1 MFLKSLEVR
10 GFKSFADKTELEFK
24 KGVTAV
30 VGPNGSGKSNI
41 SDSVR
46 WVLGEQSVK
55 NLRGG
60 KMEDVIFAGTQFR
73 KPLGLAQV
81 SLTLDNSD
89 GTLQTDYNEITVT
102 RRIFRSGETEYLINN
117 QKCRLKDI
125 TELFMDTGI
134 GKEGYSIIG
143 QGKIDAILSGKAE
156 DRRALLEEAAG
167 IVKYKS
173 RKEEAEK
180 RLDNTDNNLVRIRD
194 IIATYEERLEPLRIE
209 KEKALEYR
217 ELAEELRIKEVS
229 LLVHN
234 IEEIKKDYE
243 QVSTELEEKEKE
255 INAKREILDKYKEN
269 LVSLEKEIES
279 LEEKNAKEKDEYYK
293 GREEVNQNEKDVGLF
308 NERVQNFK
316 NMILKGEEEIKTLK
330 IKVADLQS
338 SKEAIEKKLSSKEE
352 EKNNK
357 LNELNEIDSTIN
369 EINNEIKKFEM
380 EIAQLKN
387 EEINN
392 ISKNSNLNNLIV
404 SLRKDVET
412 NEEKQRNIKVNI
424 ENFERNLSVNRGT
437 IKGLED
443 NIQETK
449 ETIKK
454 LQEEGIS
461 LKKALS
467 HEYNNLSGQEKKLNL
482 LTKKINE
489 TEARHNVLTNLEKH
503 YEGYNRTVK
512 NLMEHV
518 NAGRVNGISEINV
531 VGEIFKVEQ
540 QYEIAIEIALGA
552 AISNVITQKED
563 DAKKLIGF
571 LKTKGLGR
579 ATFLP
584 LNIIK
589 GRRITIPNNVKNY
602 EGYLGIASD
611 LISFDEKYKDI
622 IDYSLGRTLIAK
634 DMDAALYI
642 SKMGQHNYKIV
653 TLSGEVINPG
663 GALTGG
669 SIQGKNTNLLGRKR
683 EIDELAISLEKQKS
697 DLKSQKTAFEEI
709 KKKIKNLDE
718 EILNKREEIHQK
730 NIDLTILD
738 GDVKALINEV
748 DKVKKSIKFSNEEL
762 ERVVEAFK
770 VLNDRLEVKTK
781 ELDTLENR
789 NKEGQEK
796 IKSLDKELENRR
808 EKLEN
813 IRNSYTDIRVSKA
826 ALDESLE
833 GDKRELYAKKAEIN
847 EATEK
852 ILSLDGEIKSNL
864 DNITVLEEGIENK
877 KDTINNLNKRLSE
890 LENVFKEDEV
900 KRINLKENQKSK
912 QSEYNLF
919 VEDIKVHENEMNKKA
934 IQNAKIESEQEALL
948 NKLNSELELTLA
960 EAEEIAVKIDNINS
974 VRDMVYKLKNKIA
987 ALGTVNLSAIV
998 EYDEVCEKYEFMSTQ
1013 EEDLE
1018 KAKEELQSVIDEMTI
1033 KMKELF
1039 EENFKILN
1047 ENFEETFK
1055 ELFNGGTAEL
1065 ILEDGDVLKSNI
1077 IINVQPAGKKL
1088 QNINLM
1094 SGGEKVLSA
1103 IALLFAILKMKPTPF
1118 CILDEIEAAL
1128 DDANVY
1134 RYAEFLKK
1142 FSKNVQFIVITHR
1155 KGTMEAGDV
1164 MYGVTMEEK
1173 GVSKV
1178 VSVDLDNE

>member
-55 NLRGG
+55 SLRGG

-81 SLTLDNSD
+81 SITLDNSD
-89 GTLQTDYNEITVT
+89 GTLQTDYNEVTVT

-194 IIATYEERLEPLRIE
+194 IIATYEERLEPLRME

-217 ELAEELRIKEVS
+217 ELAEELRVKEVS

-234 IEEIKKDYE
+234 IEQIKKDYE
-243 QVSTELEEKEKE
+243 QVSNQLEEKEKE
-255 INAKREILDKYKEN
+255 ISAKREILDRFKGN
-269 LVSLEKEIES
+269 LISLAKEIES

-293 GREEVNQNEKDVGLF
+293 GREEVNQNEKEVSLF

-316 NMILKGEEEIKTLK
+316 NMILKVEEEINTLK
-330 IKVADLQS
+330 IKVTDLES
-338 SKEAIEKKLSSKEE
+338 AKEELEKKLSSKEE

-357 LNELNEIDSTIN
+357 LNELNEIDSSIN
-369 EINNEIKKFEM
+369 EINNEIRNFEM
-380 EIAQLKN
+380 EISGLKS

-392 ISKNSNLNNLIV
+392 ISRNSNLNNSIV
-404 SLRKDVET
+404 SLRKDLEN
-412 NEEKQRNIKVNI
+412 NEEKQRNIKANI
-424 ENFERNLSVNRGT
+424 ANFERNLSVNKGT
-437 IKGLED
+437 IKELEE
-443 NIQETK
+443 NIK
-449 ETIKK
+449 ETRENIKK

-461 LKKALS
+461 LKKAIS
-467 HEYNNLSGQEKKLNL
+467 HEYHNLSGQEKKINL

-489 TEARHNVLTNLEKH
+489 TEARHNILNNLEKH

-518 NAGRVNGISEINV
+518 NAGRINGINEINV
-531 VGEIFKVEQ
+531 VGESFKVEQ
-540 QYEIAIEIALGA
+540 QYEIAIEVALGA
-552 AISNVITQKED
+552 AISNVITKNED

-571 LKTKGLGR
+571 LKTRGLGR

-589 GRRITIPNNVKNY
+589 GRRITLPNNVRNY
-602 EGYLGIASD
+602 DGYLGIASD
-611 LISFDEKYKDI
+611 LITFDEKYKDI
-622 IDYSLGRTLIAK
+622 MDYSLGRTLISK
-634 DMDAALYI
+634 DMDAALAI

-669 SIQGKNTNLLGRKR
+669 SIQGKNSNLLGRKR
-683 EIDELAISLEKQKS
+683 EIDELALFLEKQKN
-697 DLKSQKTAFEEI
+697 DLKSEKTVF
-709 KKKIKNLDE
+709 E

-730 NIDLTILD
+730 NIDLTVLD
-738 GDVKALINEV
+738 GDVKILINEV

-762 ERVVEAFK
+762 ERFTEGFK
-770 VLNDRLEVKTK
+770 VLNDRLEVKTN
-781 ELDTLENR
+781 ELNTLENR

-808 EKLEN
+808 VRLEN
-813 IRNSYTDIRVSKA
+813 IRSSYTDIRVLKA

-833 GDKRELYAKKAEIN
+833 GDKRELYDKNLEI
-847 EATEK
+847 EETKEK
-852 ILSLDGEIKSNL
+852 ILILDEEIKSNL
-864 DNITVLEEGIENK
+864 ENIAILEEGIENK
-877 KDTINNLNKRLSE
+877 KHTIDNLSERLSE

-900 KRINLKENQKSK
+900 KRIDLKEK
-912 QSEYNLF
+912 Q
-919 VEDIKVHENEMNKKA
+919 NK
-934 IQNAKIESEQEALL
+934 QNTIYLL
-948 NKLNSELELTLA
+948 M
-960 EAEEIAVKIDNINS
+960 
-974 VRDMVYKLKNKIA
+974 R
-987 ALGTVNLSAIV
+987 
-998 EYDEVCEKYEFMSTQ
+998 
-1013 EEDLE
+1013 
-1018 KAKEELQSVIDEMTI
+1018 
-1033 KMKELF
+1033 
-1039 EENFKILN
+1039 
-1047 ENFEETFK
+1047 
-1055 ELFNGGTAEL
+1055 
-1065 ILEDGDVLKSNI
+1065 
-1077 IINVQPAGKKL
+1077 
-1088 QNINLM
+1088 
-1094 SGGEKVLSA
+1094 
-1103 IALLFAILKMKPTPF
+1103 
-1118 CILDEIEAAL
+1118 
-1128 DDANVY
+1128 
-1134 RYAEFLKK
+1134 
-1142 FSKNVQFIVITHR
+1142 
-1155 KGTMEAGDV
+1155 
-1164 MYGVTMEEK
+1164 
-1173 GVSKV
+1173 
-1178 VSVDLDNE
+1178 

>member
-255 INAKREILDKYKEN
+255 IQRSYYINKKYYKLNNNLNYEILN
-269 LVSLEKEIES
+269 NIL
-279 LEEKNAKEKDEYYK
+279 KNAKEKDEYYK

-424 ENFERNLSVNRGT
+424 ENFERNLSVNKGT

-443 NIQETK
+443 NIKETK

-461 LKKALS
+461 LKKAIS
-467 HEYNNLSGQEKKLNL
+467 HEYHNLSGQEKKLNL

-579 ATFLP
+579 ATF
-584 LNIIK
+584 
-589 GRRITIPNNVKNY
+589 
-602 EGYLGIASD
+602 
-611 LISFDEKYKDI
+611 
-622 IDYSLGRTLIAK
+622 
-634 DMDAALYI
+634 
-642 SKMGQHNYKIV
+642 H
-653 TLSGEVINPG
+653 
-663 GALTGG
+663 
-669 SIQGKNTNLLGRKR
+669 
-683 EIDELAISLEKQKS
+683 
-697 DLKSQKTAFEEI
+697 
-709 KKKIKNLDE
+709 
-718 EILNKREEIHQK
+718 
-730 NIDLTILD
+730 
-738 GDVKALINEV
+738 
-748 DKVKKSIKFSNEEL
+748 
-762 ERVVEAFK
+762 
-770 VLNDRLEVKTK
+770 
-781 ELDTLENR
+781 
-789 NKEGQEK
+789 
-796 IKSLDKELENRR
+796 
-808 EKLEN
+808 
-813 IRNSYTDIRVSKA
+813 
-826 ALDESLE
+826 
-833 GDKRELYAKKAEIN
+833 
-847 EATEK
+847 
-852 ILSLDGEIKSNL
+852 
-864 DNITVLEEGIENK
+864 
-877 KDTINNLNKRLSE
+877 
-890 LENVFKEDEV
+890 
-900 KRINLKENQKSK
+900 
-912 QSEYNLF
+912 
-919 VEDIKVHENEMNKKA
+919 
-934 IQNAKIESEQEALL
+934 
-948 NKLNSELELTLA
+948 
-960 EAEEIAVKIDNINS
+960 
-974 VRDMVYKLKNKIA
+974 
-987 ALGTVNLSAIV
+987 
-998 EYDEVCEKYEFMSTQ
+998 
-1013 EEDLE
+1013 
-1018 KAKEELQSVIDEMTI
+1018 
-1033 KMKELF
+1033 
-1039 EENFKILN
+1039 
-1047 ENFEETFK
+1047 
-1055 ELFNGGTAEL
+1055 
-1065 ILEDGDVLKSNI
+1065 
-1077 IINVQPAGKKL
+1077 
-1088 QNINLM
+1088 
-1094 SGGEKVLSA
+1094 
-1103 IALLFAILKMKPTPF
+1103 
-1118 CILDEIEAAL
+1118 
-1128 DDANVY
+1128 
-1134 RYAEFLKK
+1134 
-1142 FSKNVQFIVITHR
+1142 
-1155 KGTMEAGDV
+1155 
-1164 MYGVTMEEK
+1164 
-1173 GVSKV
+1173 
-1178 VSVDLDNE
+1178 